1 MSRVNFFVSSMVAQ
15 RLVTGNTRQL
25 AASLERLSTG
35 YRINRGGDD
44 PAGLIAS
51 ESMRGDLRGISAA
64 LSNAERA
71 EQVVNIAE
79 GGLQEVSSMLVEMQG
94 LVAATAND
102 AGMSADEREANQ
114 MQIDSILSTIDRLS
128 GSVSFQGTKLL
139 NGNYDYVLSG
149 GGSTSGFVDVTVN
162 GAKLS
167 DTGAVRAVTVQVT
180 QSAQRATVYMSAG
193 ASFNNNNGGT
203 VTFEIT
209 GNRGSQQFAFASGTT
224 IANVATAIN
233 SFGEAMGVS
242 ATTSGSL
249 LMVRSTGYGTD
260 SFVRMREVSGGA
272 TGRDWLRTAAT
283 GANSDTV
290 QDTGRNATMLINGMN
305 ATTNGLV
312 GRISTDGL
320 DIAVTING
328 ANGINVNNQTRT
340 IGIKSG
346 GADFNLSPDVNLAG
360 KVSIGFDTIT
370 TGSLGN
376 AAAGFL
382 SDLRSGGAANVQSGN
397 LTKAQEILDAAT
409 KQVSA
414 LRGRLGA
421 FSKTVIGSTV
431 NSLNVAYENVAA
443 AESAVRD
450 TDFAR
455 EIASMTR
462 NQVLQ
467 EASMQALRVSNDS
480 QGMILR
486 LLG

>member
-1 MSRVNFFVSSMVAQ
+1 MSQLNFFVSSMVAQ
-15 RLVTGNTRQL
+15 RLATTNTRLL

-44 PAGLIAS
+44 PAGLIVS
-51 ESMRGDLRGISAA
+51 ENMRGDLRGISAA

-71 EQVVNIAE
+71 EQVVNVAE
-79 GGLQEVSSMLVEMQG
+79 GGLQEISSMLTEMQG

-102 AGMSADEREANQ
+102 AGMSSEEREANQ

-128 GSVSFQGTKLL
+128 GSVNFQGTKLL
-139 NGNYDYVLSG
+139 NGNFDYVLSG
-149 GGSTSGFVDVTVN
+149 GGTNSGFADVAVN

-167 DTGAVRAVTVQVT
+167 DTGAARTVTVQVT
-180 QSAQRATVYMSAG
+180 QSAQRAIVYMSAG
-193 ASFNNNNGGT
+193 ATFNNNSQGA

-209 GNRGSQQFAFASGTT
+209 GNRGSQQFTFASGTT
-224 IANVATAIN
+224 LANVAASIN
-233 SFGEAMGVS
+233 SFGEALGVS

-249 LMVRSTGYGTD
+249 VMIRSTGYGAD

-272 TGRDWLRTAAT
+272 TGRDWLRTAPT
-283 GANSDTV
+283 GTNSDVV
-290 QDTGRNATMLINGMN
+290 QDAGRNVGMLINGMN
-305 ATTNGLV
+305 AISNGLV

-328 ANGINVNNQTRT
+328 TNGINVNNQTRT

-370 TGSLGN
+370 TGNLGN
-376 AAAGFL
+376 AVTGFL
-382 SDLRSGGAANVQSGN
+382 SELRSGGAANVQSGN
-397 LTKAQEILDAAT
+397 LTKAQEILDVAT
-409 KQVSA
+409 KQVSS

-421 FSKTVIGSTV
+421 FSKNVIGSTV
-431 NSLNVAYENVAA
+431 NSLNVAYENIAS

-455 EIASMTR
+455 EIATMTR
-462 NQVLQ
+462 NRILQ
-467 EASMQALRVSNDS
+467 EASVQALRWSNDS
-480 QGMILR
+480 QGMILK